1 MFLLIYKNL
10 GIAIFQ
16 TFSKRNRKATNLS
29 IPFEVRETSLPLFI
43 FVTFHAK
50 TYTNGFP
57 FTSRYSGVR
66 TSWSPFRWK
75 HQPVQTTW
83 SPVRYKQFL
92 FENMTFAVVASWW
105 REVYMQE
112 ITV

>member
-16 TFSKRNRKATNLS
+16 AFSKRNRKATNLS

-57 FTSRYSGVR
+57 FTSRYPFAGNINPFKRLGHPFVR
-66 TSWSPFRWK
+66 NNFYLK
-75 HQPVQTTW
+75 
-83 SPVRYKQFL
+83 
-92 FENMTFAVVASWW
+92 
-105 REVYMQE
+105 
-112 ITV
+112 I